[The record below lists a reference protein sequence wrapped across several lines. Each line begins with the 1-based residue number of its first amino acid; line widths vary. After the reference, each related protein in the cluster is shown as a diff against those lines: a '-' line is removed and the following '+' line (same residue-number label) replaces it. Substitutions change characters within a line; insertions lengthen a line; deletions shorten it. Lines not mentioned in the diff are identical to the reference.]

1 MSKEMSAE
9 YKTVSKLI
17 MKLLKDSTLTELE
30 KYTILSSGLSEVAHQ
45 YNGNDF
51 AQIKLNLALVCQT
64 MLKAVEA
71 DEKIFCN
78 IKQ

>member
-1 MSKEMSAE
+1 MSAE
-9 YKTVSKLI
+9 YKSVSNLI
-17 MKLLKDSTLTELE
+17 KKLLKDSTLTELE
-30 KYTILSSGLSEVAHQ
+30 KYTLLSAAITEVAHH

-51 AQIKLNLALVCQT
+51 AQIKLNIALICQT

-71 DEKIFCN
+71 AERIFGN

>member
-9 YKTVSKLI
+9 YKSVSKLI

-30 KYTILSSGLSEVAHQ
+30 KYTLLSTSLTKVAHQ

-51 AQIKLNLALVCQT
+51 ARIKLRLALVCQT

-71 DEKIFCN
+71 AENIFGN
-78 IKQ
+78 INK

>member
-9 YKTVSKLI
+9 YKSVSKLI

-30 KYTILSSGLSEVAHQ
+30 KYTLLSTSLTEVAHQ

-51 AQIKLNLALVCQT
+51 ARIKLSLALVCQT

-71 DEKIFCN
+71 AENIFGN
-78 IKQ
+78 INK